1 MFYYYC
7 ISCENVAFQGR
18 FVFSGQSEHLN
29 TIANASKNL
38 ITIHEVVYIKSSKR
52 AAVLTD
58 YMQKLTQLQSYIYNS
73 CEKLIT
79 NLMHNLLFGL
89 KKFCK
94 SFDIFTPIIK
104 PSWTKDASFGL
115 PVN

>member
-18 FVFSGQSEHLN
+18 FVFSGLSEHLN

-38 ITIHEVVYIKSSKR
+38 NITIHEVVYIKSSKR

-58 YMQKLTQLQSYIYNS
+58 DM
-73 CEKLIT
+73 
-79 NLMHNLLFGL
+79 
-89 KKFCK
+89 
-94 SFDIFTPIIK
+94 
-104 PSWTKDASFGL
+104 
-115 PVN
+115 